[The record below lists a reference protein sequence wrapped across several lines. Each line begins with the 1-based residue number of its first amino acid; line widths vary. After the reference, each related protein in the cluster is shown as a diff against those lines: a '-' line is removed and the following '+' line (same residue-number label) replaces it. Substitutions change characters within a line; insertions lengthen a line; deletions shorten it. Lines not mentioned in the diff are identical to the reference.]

1 MYKLIHITK
10 EYKTKNGIVHALDSI
25 DLDIKNRGLYLIY
38 GQSGSGK
45 STLLNLLAEF
55 EKQTE
60 GTIERCCSSNEIG
73 VVFQSS
79 NLLEELTVKENLLI
93 FGFSLEVIEENLSK
107 VNLLDKLNE
116 KVKVL
121 SGGEK
126 QRLSIVRAVLKD
138 IQVLLLDEPTGNLDE
153 INSLIV
159 FDLLK
164 ELSKELDISV
174 PNLSYYM
181 KGREPSYDILIKIA
195 DYYNVT
201 TDWLLGRTDERNTA
215 QSSVIE
221 EIEKQLGLDDTE
233 KLSGDNRRL
242 FLKDQYTLYDAMVN
256 IYRFFLLCENNHSI
270 ILTHNV
276 YLLMLCS
283 IIEYHMDEFNKVI
296 CNISKET
303 ILNLMRK
310 EELIA
315 DVARSTILLSSYTYA
330 DGLAHEQ

>member
-1 MYKLIHITK
+1 MSFCLFVDLYTFKTIKL
-10 EYKTKNGIVHALDSI
+10 
-25 DLDIKNRGLYLIY
+25 
-38 GQSGSGK
+38 
-45 STLLNLLAEF
+45 
-55 EKQTE
+55 
-60 GTIERCCSSNEIG
+60 TIEQ
-73 VVFQSS
+73 F
-79 NLLEELTVKENLLI
+79 TVIIQEK
-93 FGFSLEVIEENLSK
+93 LEVTSMSEFSGRFK
-107 VNLLDKLNE
+107 LLKYE
-116 KVKVL
+116 
-121 SGGEK
+121 SG
-126 QRLSIVRAVLKD
+126 I
-138 IQVLLLDEPTGNLDE
+138 T
-153 INSLIV
+153 
-159 FDLLK
+159 LK

-330 DGLAHEQ
+330 DGLAHEQSLTEKEQTALQELTKYTLSKYKEKNSDTFELFLKMTLIKDNDLQ